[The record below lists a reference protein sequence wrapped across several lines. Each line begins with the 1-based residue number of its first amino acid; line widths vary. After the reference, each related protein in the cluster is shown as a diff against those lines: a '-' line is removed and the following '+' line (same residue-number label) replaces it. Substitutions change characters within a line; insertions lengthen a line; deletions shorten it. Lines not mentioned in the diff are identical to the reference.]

1 VFEFHYSTFLKF
13 LLLLAA
19 VLGGCEYLSRTDKL
33 NAQLG
38 EAHSLVASA
47 KEIAEARRLEWTQ
60 LKSARDKLDAALK
73 RENAALQ
80 QREELDQKQRKLE
93 GEIKYL
99 AASMTDIVAKVRSAG
114 INSVIEKVNLPEREG
129 LKNARI
135 LKIDDVAISFLHED
149 GVANLNVKAE
159 ELPAEFINKYDLGS
173 NGTAK
178 RLQHLVSEMR
188 GVAPKNK

>member
-1 VFEFHYSTFLKF
+1 MFEFHYSTFLKF

-60 LKSARDKLDAALK
+60 LKSARDKLDGTLK
-73 RENAALQ
+73 RENAAIQ

-99 AASMTDIVAKVRSAG
+99 AASMTDMVAKIRLAAIG
-114 INSVIEKVNLPEREG
+114 SVIQELKLPDGGR
-129 LKNARI
+129 LQNTKI
-135 LKIDDVAISFLHED
+135 LKIDDNSISFLHND
-149 GVANLNVKAE
+149 GVANLQVSTEKLPQ
-159 ELPAEFINKYDLGS
+159 ELIEKYDLGP
-173 NGTAK
+173 NGLAK
-178 RLQHLVSEMR
+178 TLQLLESEMT
-188 GVAPKNK
+188 GPEKAK

>member
-1 VFEFHYSTFLKF
+1 MFEFHYSTFLKF

-60 LKSARDKLDAALK
+60 LKSARDKLDGTLK
-73 RENAALQ
+73 RENAAIQ

-99 AASMTDIVAKVRSAG
+99 AASMTDMVAKIRLAAIG
-114 INSVIEKVNLPEREG
+114 SVIQELKLPDG
-129 LKNARI
+129 GSLQNTKI
-135 LKIDDVAISFLHED
+135 LKIDDNSISFLHND
-149 GVANLNVKAE
+149 GVANLQVSTEKLPQ
-159 ELPAEFINKYDLGS
+159 ELIEKYDLGP
-173 NGTAK
+173 NGLAK
-178 RLQHLVSEMR
+178 TLQLLESEMT
-188 GVAPKNK
+188 GPEKAK

>member
-1 VFEFHYSTFLKF
+1 MFEFHYSTFLKF

-99 AASMTDIVAKVRSAG
+99 AASMTDIVAQIRTAAIG
-114 INSVIEKVNLPEREG
+114 SVIKELKLPDG
-129 LKNARI
+129 GSLQNTKI
-135 LKIDDVAISFLHED
+135 LKIDDNSISFLHND
-149 GVANLNVKAE
+149 GVANLKVSTEKLPQ
-159 ELPAEFINKYDLGS
+159 ELIEKYDLGT
-173 NGTAK
+173 NGLAK
-178 RLQHLVSEMR
+178 SLQLLEGEMT
-188 GVAPKNK
+188 GPEKAK

>member
-1 VFEFHYSTFLKF
+1 MFEFHYSTFLKF

-80 QREELDQKQRKLE
+80 QRDKLDQKQRKLE

-99 AASMTDIVAKVRSAG
+99 AASMTDIVAQIRTAAIG
-114 INSVIEKVNLPEREG
+114 SVIKELKLPDG
-129 LKNARI
+129 GSLQNTKI
-135 LKIDDVAISFLHED
+135 LKIDDNSISFLHND
-149 GVANLNVKAE
+149 GVANLKVSTEKLPQ
-159 ELPAEFINKYDLGS
+159 ELIEKYDLGT
-173 NGTAK
+173 NGLAK
-178 RLQHLVSEMR
+178 SLQLLEGEMT
-188 GVAPKNK
+188 GPEKAK

>member
-1 VFEFHYSTFLKF
+1 MFEFHYSTFLKF

-38 EAHSLVASA
+38 EAHSLVATA

-80 QREELDQKQRKLE
+80 QRDQLDQKQRKLE

-99 AASMTDIVAKVRSAG
+99 AASMTDIVAQIRTAAIG
-114 INSVIEKVNLPEREG
+114 SVIKELKLPDG
-129 LKNARI
+129 GSLQNTKI
-135 LKIDDVAISFLHED
+135 LKIDDNSISFLHND
-149 GVANLNVKAE
+149 GVANLQVSAE
-159 ELPAEFINKYDLGS
+159 KLPQELIEKYDLGT
-173 NGTAK
+173 NGLAK
-178 RLQHLVSEMR
+178 SLQLLEGEMTDPEK
-188 GVAPKNK
+188 AK